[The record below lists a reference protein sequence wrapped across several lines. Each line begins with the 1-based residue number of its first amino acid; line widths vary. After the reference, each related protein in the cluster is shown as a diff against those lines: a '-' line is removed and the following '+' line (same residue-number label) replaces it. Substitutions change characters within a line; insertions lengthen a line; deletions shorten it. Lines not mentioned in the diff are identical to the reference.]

1 MTDLLHALLGQ
12 GFMRNALIATVL
24 ASLGCGVVGTYV
36 VAKRIGYL
44 AGGIAHAVLGGM
56 GAAYFLGRD
65 PLHGAVVAALGA
77 ALLIGWVSLRWRQQE
92 DVIISALWAVGM
104 AVGVIFISQTPGYNV
119 DLMSF
124 LFGSVL
130 MVSGNDLLVMAG
142 LDVVI
147 AAMAALFYKQFLA
160 ICFDAEFAR
169 VRGVNVP
176 VFYLLLLCMV
186 AVTVVL
192 LIQLVGLI
200 LVIALLTLPAAIAQQ
215 FARSLVG
222 IMTAAALL
230 GATFSIA
237 GLAASYA
244 TDLPTGPV
252 IILLTG
258 FGYVVALLLK
268 GLRRRLTG

>member
-1 MTDLLHALLGQ
+1 MSELLQVLVGE
-12 GFMRNALIATVL
+12 GFMRNALIAALL

-44 AGGIAHAVLGGM
+44 AGGIAHTVLGGM
-56 GAAYFLGRD
+56 GAAYFFHRD
-65 PLHGAVVAALGA
+65 PVHGAVAAAIAA
-77 ALLIGWVSLRWRQQE
+77 ALLIGWVSLRWRQNE

-130 MVSGNDLLVMAG
+130 MVSGTDLAVMAV
-142 LDVVI
+142 LDGVIVV
-147 AAMAALFYKQFLA
+147 MAALFYKQFLA
-160 ICFDAEFAR
+160 ICFDSEFAR

-176 VFYLLLLCMV
+176 AFYLLLLCMV

-215 FARSLVG
+215 FARSLLG
-222 IMTAAALL
+222 IMAAAALL
-230 GATFSIA
+230 GMAFGVA
-237 GLAASYA
+237 GLSASYM

-252 IILLTG
+252 IILMAG
-258 FGYVVALLLK
+258 AGYLAALLLK
-268 GLRRRLTG
+268 PLLRRRSG